1 MMWRM
6 SCLIFCFVILNPF
19 VVWAQEGEARSVRAR
34 AALVAGE
41 VDAAQFVRRQAEL
54 EARVG
59 IALYA
64 VEDDYR
70 AVGALDRWRIMAAEP
85 SVSFRAELMVG
96 HIYHRNKKPGLAALR
111 FEQAALAAP
120 DEARR
125 GWALALAAQQLCLP
139 LALDA
144 LCVRQLGALAPLAAG
159 DEALAELLVY
169 QRAYARFWA
178 SGQVWTEGEAGALED
193 EVLRAQ
199 GRALIEAQRA
209 YLEQGTQSPWLAA
222 GLSAVLPGAGQA
234 YNGRW
239 ADAAVS
245 LGLNGGLG
253 VATYYAFTRSESRAP
268 GIALAILLAGFYT
281 GNVVNAY
288 SDAGRI
294 NAQRGAEARAR
305 MAGALWPRVRFEIDG
320 EAVRFGY
327 RFDWR

>member
-1 MMWRM
+1 M
-6 SCLIFCFVILNPF
+6 LNAP

-111 FEQAALAAP
+111 FEQAAAAAP

-139 LALDA
+139 LGLDA
-144 LCVRQLGALAPLAAG
+144 LCVRQLGALEPLAADG
-159 DEALAELLVY
+159 SLAELLVY

-178 SGQVWTEGEAGALED
+178 SGEVWTERAAGELDD

-209 YLEQGTQSPWLAA
+209 YLEQDTQSPWLAA

-253 VATYYAFTRSESRAP
+253 AATYYAFTRSESRAP

-294 NAQRGAEARAR
+294 NAQREAEARAK